1 MSINFNYFCHQTN
14 KTNASIVCTMLR
26 PALLFPLALDIYAQ
40 TKFIVIDIF
49 AVPKC
54 AFRAL
59 THTCAKWQT
68 AKDERRKKKN
78 INPNYNL
85 CSKKLRTS
93 EKGKVIR
100 GGAKKSSFCLFSC
113 PQWYSLIRSFLDL
126 SEDCATVSFNFFF
139 FCKMKATPTKT
150 RAKKKKNVFGFK
162 RRTQLSILLFVA
174 ALTHSSQSII
184 QRISVSISS
193 TFPFAKKRCVGQ
205 CVRPARIFANN
216 NLASSRLI

>member
-14 KTNASIVCTMLR
+14 KTNASIVCTILR

-40 TKFIVIDIF
+40 PKFIVIDIF

-78 INPNYNL
+78 INPNYYL

-126 SEDCATVSFNFFF
+126 FEDCATVSFKFFF

-150 RAKKKKNVFGFK
+150 RAKKKRMF
-162 RRTQLSILLFVA
+162 
-174 ALTHSSQSII
+174 
-184 QRISVSISS
+184 SVSNGEHSWAFCSS
-193 TFPFAKKRCVGQ
+193 SPRLLIHLNQLFSAFQFRFRQHFRLRRNVVLVSVFDPHAFLPIIIWR
-205 CVRPARIFANN
+205 
-216 NLASSRLI
+216 LAD